1 MLVPEGIMRNVLLTL
16 LFVSSAHANVIKADD
31 AALKAAPAAFPF
43 DDWDALTQK
52 YVDDKGRVDYNAL
65 KGNAEDS
72 QKLEKVFAA
81 VAATGPKSHPD
92 SYKTKNAQK
101 AFYLDAYN
109 ICVWKNVLG
118 RLGPKF
124 NNVDKEKVSFFFFT
138 KFVVDGKEINLKD
151 LEGDVVRPTF
161 KDGRVHMALN
171 CASGGC
177 PMLPRHAFTP
187 AKIDEQLSN
196 EAKKFANEKR
206 NVDYDKAT
214 NKVKLSHIFDWYK
227 EDFGKEPAKVIDWIN
242 HYRSDAERIAPD
254 AKIEYVDYD
263 WTLNDQHILQR

>member
-1 MLVPEGIMRNVLLTL
+1 MRSLLVLAMWSGVACANVL
-16 LFVSSAHANVIKADD
+16 KADE
-31 AALKAAPAAFPF
+31 AAVKAAPAELPF
-43 DDWDALTQK
+43 AEWDGLLHK

-65 KGNAEDS
+65 HNSADDMKKFEA
-72 QKLEKVFAA
+72 LFAA
-81 VAATGPKSHPD
+81 VAASGPKSHPD
-92 SYKTKNAQK
+92 QYKGKNAQK
-101 AFYLDAYN
+101 AYYLDAYN
-109 ICVWKNVLG
+109 ICVWKNVLT

-124 NNVDKEKVSFFFFT
+124 NNVDKEKASFFFFT

-151 LEGDVVRPTF
+151 LESDVVRPTF

-177 PMLPRHAFTP
+177 PMLPRYAFSP
-187 AKIDEQLSN
+187 SKVEEQLSA
-196 EAKKFANEKR
+196 EAKKFTNEKR
-206 NVDYDKAT
+206 NVDWDKAA

-242 HYRSDAERIAPD
+242 HYRAEADRIAPD

>member
-1 MLVPEGIMRNVLLTL
+1 MRA
-16 LFVSSAHANVIKADD
+16 LFVVAMLSGAAPANVMKADE
-31 AALKAAPAAFPF
+31 ALVKAAPAAFPF
-43 DDWDALTQK
+43 EDWDALLRK
-52 YVDDKGRVDYNAL
+52 YVDDKGRVDYTAL

-72 QKLEKVFAA
+72 RTLEKVFAA

-92 SYKTKNAQK
+92 AFKSKNAQK

-109 ICVWKNVLG
+109 ICVWKNVLS

-124 NNVDKEKVSFFFFT
+124 TNVDKEKVSFFFFT

-177 PMLPRHAFTP
+177 PMLPKYAFVP
-187 AKIDEQLSN
+187 AKVDEQLSA

-206 NVDYDKAT
+206 NVDWDKAA
-214 NKVKLSHIFDWYK
+214 NQVKLSHIFDWYK
-227 EDFGKEPAKVIDWIN
+227 DDFGKEPAKVIDWIN
-242 HYRSDAERIAPD
+242 HYRAEGDRIAPD

-263 WTLNDQHILQR
+263 WTLNDRHVLQR